1 VKRGAIHLIRRL
13 TLLGK
18 IVVVG
23 SFVYDLI
30 VWLPYF
36 PRKGETLLASEFKM
50 YAGGKGFNQ
59 AVSARRC
66 GTRVSM
72 IGKVGADQ
80 FGTAF
85 MEIMDRE
92 DIDHSFVI
100 QDGSTTTSL
109 GIPMIDPHGDNS
121 IIGVPR
127 ANTLVTAAEVNA
139 AKEYITQHQ
148 MLLLQLEIPLV
159 ATLEAALIAHQ
170 AGMTVLFNPAP
181 AAYPLSNLL
190 PSDDL
195 GEPMI
200 DWFMPNEVEAEML
213 SGMPVKNINDAINCG
228 KYILSQGVRRGVVIT
243 MGSNGVVVVT
253 PEDQYHILS
262 FPVTPV
268 DPTGAGDAFC
278 GSFAAAL
285 SEGKSVEQALRFAN
299 AAGALAVTIA
309 GAEPSLPTRS
319 KIEVFL
325 NHHI

>member
-1 VKRGAIHLIRRL
+1 LA
-13 TLLGK
+13 GK

-59 AVSARRC
+59 AISARRC
-66 GTRVSM
+66 GAQVSM

-85 MEIMDRE
+85 MDIMERE
-92 DIDHSFVI
+92 SINHSFVI
-100 QDGSTTTSL
+100 QDRSTTTSL
-109 GIPMIDPHGDNS
+109 GIPMIDPQGDNS

-127 ANTLVTAAEVNA
+127 ANILVTAEEVNA
-139 AKEYITQHQ
+139 ADEFIAEHEI
-148 MLLLQLEIPLV
+148 LLLQLEIPLT
-159 ATLEAALIAHQ
+159 ASLEAARIAHQ
-170 AGMTVLFNPAP
+170 AGMTVILNPAP
-181 AAYPLSNLL
+181 AAYPLSTLL
-190 PSDDL
+190 PSGVS

-200 DWFMPNEVEAEML
+200 DWFIPNEVEAEML
-213 SGMPVKNINDAINCG
+213 SGMPVKNLNDAMICG
-228 KYILSQGVRRGVVIT
+228 KYILSKGVRKGVVIT
-243 MGSNGVVVVT
+243 MGSNGVVCVT
-253 PEDQYHILS
+253 PDDQYHILS

-285 SEGKSVEQALRFAN
+285 SEGKSIEQALRFAN

-309 GAEPSLPTRS
+309 GAEPSLPNRS
-319 KIEVFL
+319 KIEAFL
-325 NHHI
+325 NDHV

>member
-1 VKRGAIHLIRRL
+1 V
-13 TLLGK
+13 GK

-66 GTRVSM
+66 GAQVSM

-80 FGTAF
+80 FGAAF

-92 DIDHSFVI
+92 DIDHSYVI
-100 QDGSTTTSL
+100 RDGSATTSL

-121 IIGVPR
+121 IIGIPR
-127 ANTLVTAAEVNA
+127 ANTLVTAEEVNA
-139 AKEYITQHQ
+139 AKEFITQHQ
-148 MLLLQLEIPLV
+148 ILLLQLEIPLV
-159 ATLEAALIAHQ
+159 ASLEAARIAYH
-170 AGMTVLFNPAP
+170 AGMMVILNPAP
-181 AAYPLSNLL
+181 AAYPISTLL
-190 PSDDL
+190 PRRDS

-213 SGMPVKNINDAINCG
+213 TGMPVKNTDDAFNCG

-243 MGSNGVVVVT
+243 MGSNGAVAVT
-253 PEDQYHILS
+253 PDAQYHIPS

-278 GSFAAAL
+278 GSFAAAM
-285 SEGKSVEQALRFAN
+285 SEEKTVEEALRFAN

-309 GAEPSLPTRS
+309 GAEPSLPKRS
-319 KIEVFL
+319 DIDAFL
-325 NHHI
+325 INHM

>member
-1 VKRGAIHLIRRL
+1 V
-13 TLLGK
+13 GK

-66 GTRVSM
+66 GAQVSM

-80 FGTAF
+80 FGAAF

-92 DIDHSFVI
+92 DIDHSYVI
-100 QDGSTTTSL
+100 RDGSATTSL

-121 IIGVPR
+121 IIGIPR
-127 ANTLVTAAEVNA
+127 ANTLVTAEEVNA
-139 AKEYITQHQ
+139 AKEFITQHQ
-148 MLLLQLEIPLV
+148 ILLLQLEIPLV
-159 ATLEAALIAHQ
+159 ASLEAARIAYH
-170 AGMTVLFNPAP
+170 AGMMVILNPAP
-181 AAYPLSNLL
+181 AAYPLSTLL
-190 PSDDL
+190 PRRDS

-213 SGMPVKNINDAINCG
+213 TGMPVKNTDDAFNCG

-243 MGSNGVVVVT
+243 MGSNGVVAVT
-253 PEDQYHILS
+253 PDAQYHIPS

-285 SEGKSVEQALRFAN
+285 SEGKPAEEVLRFAN

-309 GAEPSLPTRS
+309 GAEPSLPKRS
-319 KIEVFL
+319 DIDAFL
-325 NHHI
+325 INHM

>member
-1 VKRGAIHLIRRL
+1 M
-13 TLLGK
+13 GK

-30 VWLPYF
+30 VWLPYL
-36 PRKGETLLASEFKM
+36 PRKGETLLASDFKM

-59 AVSARRC
+59 AVAARRC
-66 GTRVSM
+66 GAQVSM

-80 FGTAF
+80 FGAAF

-92 DIDHSFVI
+92 DIDHSYVI
-100 QDGSTTTSL
+100 QDGSATTSL

-121 IIGVPR
+121 IIGIPR

-139 AKEYITQHQ
+139 AKEFITQHQ
-148 MLLLQLEIPLV
+148 ILLLQLEIPLV
-159 ATLEAALIAHQ
+159 ASLEAARIAYH
-170 AGMTVLFNPAP
+170 GGEMVILNPAP
-181 AAYPLSNLL
+181 AAYPLSTLL
-190 PSDDL
+190 PRDDS

-213 SGMPVKNINDAINCG
+213 SGMPVKNVDDAINCG

-243 MGSNGVVVVT
+243 MGSNGVVAVT
-253 PEDQYHILS
+253 SDAEHHILS

-285 SEGKSVEQALRFAN
+285 SEGKPVKEALRFAN

-309 GAEPSLPTRS
+309 GAEPSLPERS
-319 KIEVFL
+319 EIEAFL
-325 NHHI
+325 INHM

>member
-1 VKRGAIHLIRRL
+1 V
-13 TLLGK
+13 GK

-66 GTRVSM
+66 GAQVSM

-80 FGTAF
+80 FGAAF

-92 DIDHSFVI
+92 DIDHSYVI
-100 QDGSTTTSL
+100 RDGSATTSL

-121 IIGVPR
+121 IIGIPR
-127 ANTLVTAAEVNA
+127 ANTLVTAEEVNA
-139 AKEYITQHQ
+139 AKEFITQHQ
-148 MLLLQLEIPLV
+148 ILLLQLEIPLV
-159 ATLEAALIAHQ
+159 ASLEAARIAYH
-170 AGMTVLFNPAP
+170 AGMMVILNPAP
-181 AAYPLSNLL
+181 AAYPLSTLL
-190 PSDDL
+190 PRRDS

-213 SGMPVKNINDAINCG
+213 TGMPVKNVDDAINCG

-243 MGSNGVVVVT
+243 MGSNGVVAVT
-253 PEDQYHILS
+253 PDAQYHIPS

-278 GSFAAAL
+278 ASFAAAL
-285 SEGKSVEQALRFAN
+285 SEGKPVEEVLRFAN

-309 GAEPSLPTRS
+309 GAEPSLPKRS
-319 KIEVFL
+319 EIDAFL
-325 NHHI
+325 INHM

>member
-1 VKRGAIHLIRRL
+1 M
-13 TLLGK
+13 
-18 IVVVG
+18 VVG

-66 GTRVSM
+66 GAEVSM

-80 FGTAF
+80 FGSAF
-85 MEIMDRE
+85 MDIMRRE
-92 DIDHSFVI
+92 GIDHSFVI
-100 QDGSTTTSL
+100 QDRYTTTSL

-127 ANTLVTAAEVNA
+127 ANTLVTAEEVNEA
-139 AKEYITQHQ
+139 NEFIAEHEI
-148 MLLLQLEIPLV
+148 LLLQLEIPLT
-159 ATLEAALIAHQ
+159 ASLEAARIAHQ
-170 AGMTVLFNPAP
+170 AGMMVIFNPAP
-181 AAYPLSNLL
+181 AAYPLSTLL
-190 PSDDL
+190 PSDDS
-195 GEPMI
+195 GEPII
-200 DWFMPNEVEAEML
+200 DWFIPNEVEAEML
-213 SGMPVKNINDAINCG
+213 SGIPVKNPEDAMICG
-228 KYILSQGVRRGVVIT
+228 KFILSKGVRKGVVIT
-243 MGSNGVVVVT
+243 MGSNGVVSVT
-253 PEDQYHILS
+253 PNDQYHIPS

-285 SEGKSVEQALRFAN
+285 CDGKSIEQALRFAN

-309 GAEPSLPTRS
+309 GAEPSLPKRS
-319 KIEVFL
+319 EIDAFL
-325 NHHI
+325 NDYD